1 MSIVAPQ
8 NSFQLMSFANSP
20 FRRWGRFVGSSLL
33 LASLCFSGSAW
44 AEEVAITD
52 AARAHFRAGVN
63 LMQDPD
69 GARYG
74 EAFVEFRRAYQD
86 SPSWK
91 ILGNL
96 GICAMKLERTGEAIE
111 AFEKYLEEGGEN
123 LSPEEREQVQRDLE
137 TQRTSVTWLT
147 VSSVPEG
154 ATLLD
159 RRIPLAG
166 SPVENRYS
174 ALAGPRRI
182 GVRNGRHEM
191 TVRLE
196 GHEPVTWSFE
206 ANGGE
211 VEHVFELKEDA
222 APVSEQ
228 PAAASAQPVVTESTV
243 LERPTPTGVYVGAGL
258 TGAFA
263 VAATVTGILALDKNS
278 KYDEA
283 NGSDEEAASKY
294 KKSGQALNVT
304 TDILIGSALVAA
316 GTTAYLYFTR
326 PSVEVQAS
334 EGATRDEQ
342 QFALAPVVLR
352 GGGGLW
358 FQGEF

>member
-1 MSIVAPQ
+1 MSPAAPSQ
-8 NSFQLMSFANSP
+8 PMLHAQPP
-20 FRRWGRFVGSSLL
+20 FRRWGRLVGSTLL
-33 LASLCFSGSAW
+33 FACLTFSNSAL

-52 AARAHFRAGVN
+52 GARAHFRAGVN

-111 AFEKYLEEGGEN
+111 AFEKYLEEGGES
-123 LSPEEREQVQRDLE
+123 LSASERAQVQRDLE
-137 TQRTSVTWLT
+137 TLRTSVTWLT

-154 ATLLD
+154 ATVLD

-166 SPVENRYS
+166 RPVENRYS
-174 ALAGPRRI
+174 ALSAARRI

-191 TVRLE
+191 TVTLE
-196 GHEPVTWSFE
+196 GYDPVTWSFE

-211 VEHVFELKEDA
+211 LEHVFELSKPEIAPVQA
-222 APVSEQ
+222 APEQSQ
-228 PAAASAQPVVTESTV
+228 PAVTEEVVT
-243 LERPTPTGVYVGAGL
+243 ERPTPTGVYVGAGV
-258 TGAFA
+258 TGALA
-263 VAATVTGILALDKNS
+263 VAATVTGILALNKNS
-278 KYDEA
+278 KYEEA
-283 NGSDEEAASKY
+283 NGSDPDAAQEY
-294 KKSGQALNVT
+294 KSSGQALNVT
-304 TDILIGSALVAA
+304 TDILIGSAIVAA
-316 GTTAYLYFTR
+316 GTTAYFYFTR

-334 EGATRDEQ
+334 EGAVRDEA